1 MTWKQIRFLLIAVGL
16 VALYALGF
24 ITRWKMER
32 RTDDLVTS
40 TFPPLPPDRTEEY
53 TRVLEETKDLART
66 QMATGHPVEA
76 ARAVHEML
84 TAWREEK

>member
-1 MTWKQIRFLLIAVGL
+1 MTWKQIRFLLIAIGL

-24 ITRWKMER
+24 LTRWKLER

-53 TRVLEETKDLART
+53 TRVLGVTKDLARM

-76 ARAVHEML
+76 ARVVGNL
-84 TAWREEK
+84 LNAWRQEG